1 MSNLGISLADY
12 GSPANDDSLLFGNA
26 NVSQEELTEL
36 SKALEAGSLQGGATA
51 NQGAGFS
58 GAPLR
63 VESLE
68 NTLKILTFKESDIQF
83 WKRVPK
89 LVAYN
94 TVEEFNQLNSY
105 GSEGGVFNNEGEL
118 PREEDTIYTR
128 NQIS

>member
-58 GAPLR
+58 GVSRDSLWNTFGCRRFRTFLR
-63 VESLE
+63 V
-68 NTLKILTFKESDIQF
+68 
-83 WKRVPK
+83 
-89 LVAYN
+89 
-94 TVEEFNQLNSY
+94 
-105 GSEGGVFNNEGEL
+105 
-118 PREEDTIYTR
+118 
-128 NQIS
+128 